1 MSTSSGFKA
10 LFESA
15 QRLSVDPKTMLAM
28 VVLDELGLA
37 DMSPEKPIK
46 VLHSELERQSVLT
59 SGEKQQS
66 PFSVVALSNWVVDA
80 AQVNRGILILRT
92 QADKNDLL
100 KSAEQLANALI
111 AKFAKE
117 SERDRILRL
126 LKESLESVVSTYQE
140 LDKREEMG
148 GGHFFSMRDF
158 FFCIKN
164 FVCSVFESFNRLGD
178 VRDVRISQYLLI
190 QSAIRN
196 FGGHE
201 KARKMVRKTM
211 AVNLEMNS
219 NVIPVTSPLELI
231 VSNIQDSSKELSI
244 HIARHLMI
252 LNRSLI
258 GLQLLN
264 RHVKNRLDDG
274 TNWNVLFGSC
284 FPGDL
289 QVTAVTRKLRQVEQA
304 IRAGGVLILCH
315 ADQLFESLY
324 MVLNQQYWAQGEVTM
339 TQIALGPSIR
349 AIALPNGPFR
359 IIALQDTDVAL
370 NRELMSPAILS
381 RFEKHELRPS
391 HLLDDTGRTWL
402 NAIESHAVWLAVPE
416 MIKRQKLIYGYHEE
430 SFASLA
436 LHLQDLGI
444 PMELEEAD
452 DLDPYGANTI
462 WMRAA
467 NPVAM
472 IKLERDFGIHH
483 PELQDFCRRYRHNFI
498 LESIDDAIR
507 NIKSTRMVLMTNTLR
522 HLEIT
527 LADSFTVQLFD
538 VQTELELIRLL
549 DSIDDEDLADPNF
562 CLIVQYDAVTGP
574 IEQFQLAKYE
584 VEQRFEKTKCQV
596 VFVVHVDPRPI
607 NMHWVFSFGDGWD
620 YCFVDEV
627 VHSGTADQHQIPLR
641 ELVQS
646 PADQPVSSF
655 IEKMSNESFKSLLL
669 EMLGPVL
676 QTSLASLRSSL
687 GQFYSGVR
695 TALGLLGN
703 GRLIELLK
711 GKKYYLI
718 DYTFLFDFT
727 FFQQSVC

>member
-1 MSTSSGFKA
+1 
-10 LFESA
+10 
-15 QRLSVDPKTMLAM
+15 
-28 VVLDELGLA
+28 
-37 DMSPEKPIK
+37 
-46 VLHSELERQSVLT
+46 
-59 SGEKQQS
+59 
-66 PFSVVALSNWVVDA
+66 
-80 AQVNRGILILRT
+80 
-92 QADKNDLL
+92 
-100 KSAEQLANALI
+100 
-111 AKFAKE
+111 
-117 SERDRILRL
+117 
-126 LKESLESVVSTYQE
+126 
-140 LDKREEMG
+140 
-148 GGHFFSMRDF
+148 
-158 FFCIKN
+158 
-164 FVCSVFESFNRLGD
+164 
-178 VRDVRISQYLLI
+178 
-190 QSAIRN
+190 
-196 FGGHE
+196 
-201 KARKMVRKTM
+201 
-211 AVNLEMNS
+211 
-219 NVIPVTSPLELI
+219 
-231 VSNIQDSSKELSI
+231 
-244 HIARHLMI
+244 
-252 LNRSLI
+252 
-258 GLQLLN
+258 
-264 RHVKNRLDDG
+264 
-274 TNWNVLFGSC
+274 
-284 FPGDL
+284 
-289 QVTAVTRKLRQVEQA
+289 
-304 IRAGGVLILCH
+304 
-315 ADQLFESLY
+315 

-467 NPVAM
+467 NPMAM

-507 NIKSTRMVLMTNTLR
+507 SIKSNRMVLTTNSLR

-549 DSIDDEDLADPNF
+549 DSIDDEDLADPDF

-646 PADQPVSSF
+646 PADQPVSCF

-695 TALGLLGN
+695 TALGLPGN

-718 DYTFLFDFT
+718 Y
-727 FFQQSVC
+727 